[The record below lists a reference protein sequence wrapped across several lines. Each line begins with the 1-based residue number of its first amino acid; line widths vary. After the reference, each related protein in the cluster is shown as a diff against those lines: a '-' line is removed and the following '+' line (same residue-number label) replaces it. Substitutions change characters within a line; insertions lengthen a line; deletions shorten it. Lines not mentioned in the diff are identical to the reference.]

1 MKLFFYPT
9 LLVGLSLSLSGY
21 AQKEGVS
28 VANPILSQSVNS
40 TPYILPI
47 DKGSVKGSYPL
58 GVSNRKTTHIIFP
71 AKIREFDAG
80 TGDVIAQIPETV
92 PNILRVKAKEKA
104 DFCETNMTV
113 ITEEGGFYSFL
124 VRFQEDP
131 EILNINIANNLLADN
146 FTSEQKGMNRSPI
159 ISFVDKPN
167 EKNENEM
174 LTECQKVQKLT
185 SYIRNIG
192 ASKMKLTCLLTS
204 LYVKNKTIYF
214 QMTVRN
220 DSEIDYEIDFFK
232 FYLRDKDV
240 LKRMAAQEVE
250 LKPFAN
256 YPKTL
261 TTIRSNT
268 EYTTVYALPLRTF
281 PEDKVIEVELYEKD
295 GGRHLRFQVESDI
308 MLQAKNL

>member
-1 MKLFFYPT
+1 
-9 LLVGLSLSLSGY
+9 
-21 AQKEGVS
+21 
-28 VANPILSQSVNS
+28 
-40 TPYILPI
+40 
-47 DKGSVKGSYPL
+47 
-58 GVSNRKTTHIIFP
+58 HIIFP

-80 TGDVIAQIPETV
+80 TGDIISQIPETV
-92 PNILRVKAKEKA
+92 PNILRVKAKEKT

-113 ITEEGGFYSFL
+113 ITEDGGFYSFL

-131 EILNINIANNLLADN
+131 EILNINIANNLLADS
-146 FTSEQKGMNRSPI
+146 FVSKQKGMNRSPVI
-159 ISFVDKPN
+159 TLADKPN
-167 EKNENEM
+167 EKNENEL
-174 LTECQKVQKLT
+174 LTECQKVQKMASNL
-185 SYIRNIG
+185 RNIG
-192 ASKMKLTCLLTS
+192 ASKMKLTCLLTG
-204 LYVKNKTIYF
+204 LYVKNQTIFF
-214 QMTVRN
+214 QMSVKN

>member
-1 MKLFFYPT
+1 
-9 LLVGLSLSLSGY
+9 
-21 AQKEGVS
+21 
-28 VANPILSQSVNS
+28 
-40 TPYILPI
+40 
-47 DKGSVKGSYPL
+47 
-58 GVSNRKTTHIIFP
+58 
-71 AKIREFDAG
+71 
-80 TGDVIAQIPETV
+80 
-92 PNILRVKAKEKA
+92 
-104 DFCETNMTV
+104 
-113 ITEEGGFYSFL
+113 
-124 VRFQEDP
+124 
-131 EILNINIANNLLADN
+131 
-146 FTSEQKGMNRSPI
+146 
-159 ISFVDKPN
+159 
-167 EKNENEM
+167 
-174 LTECQKVQKLT
+174 
-185 SYIRNIG
+185 
-192 ASKMKLTCLLTS
+192 LLTS

-214 QMTVRN
+214 QMSVRN

-250 LKPFAN
+250 IKPFAN